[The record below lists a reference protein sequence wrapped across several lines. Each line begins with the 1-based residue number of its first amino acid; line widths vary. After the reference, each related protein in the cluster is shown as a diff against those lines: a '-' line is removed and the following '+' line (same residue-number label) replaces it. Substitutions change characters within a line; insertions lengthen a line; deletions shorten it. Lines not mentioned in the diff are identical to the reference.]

1 MTTRMQVTLPEE
13 LLQRARS
20 RSGQLGISV
29 AEYIRRL
36 LAADAEPEP
45 APTDI
50 SGLFD
55 LGDSGGSDIARHEDS
70 YLAGAV
76 HDR

>member
-13 LLQRARS
+13 LLRQARH
-20 RSGQLGISV
+20 RSALLGISV

-36 LAADAEPEP
+36 LAADAGPVP

-50 SGLFD
+50 SVLFD
-55 LGDSGGSDIARHEDS
+55 LGDSGGSDIGRHEDN
-70 YLAGAV
+70 YLAAAARV
-76 HDR
+76 R